1 MPASAFARDVL
12 LTLFVPTAFAA
23 AAAPPFLRRT
33 AVVAGGSAATDD
45 PASGLALR
53 REGAVTGFAGLLMS

>member
-12 LTLFVPTAFAA
+12 LTLFVPAAFAA
-23 AAAPPFLRRT
+23 AGPPLLRRT
-33 AVVAGGSAATDD
+33 AVVAGGSAATED